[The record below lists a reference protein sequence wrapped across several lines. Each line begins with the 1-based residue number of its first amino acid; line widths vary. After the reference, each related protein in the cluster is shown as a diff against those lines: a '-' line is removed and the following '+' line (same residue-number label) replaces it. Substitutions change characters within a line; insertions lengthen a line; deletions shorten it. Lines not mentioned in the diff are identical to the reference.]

1 MSLRG
6 TKCRSNLVG
15 IDCFIE
21 LRPLRNDEVIIMY
34 RINFSFSKKGLMRYI
49 SHLDLMR
56 LFTRAMRRA
65 ELPLKMSEGFS
76 PHPKLSLKRALK
88 LGVESEHEEASIVLR
103 FPVELDDFKN
113 RLQKKL
119 PEGISLKDVQGN
131 FN

>member
-1 MSLRG
+1 
-6 TKCRSNLVG
+6 
-15 IDCFIE
+15 
-21 LRPLRNDEVIIMY
+21 
-34 RINFSFSKKGLMRYI
+34 MRYI

-56 LFTRAMRRA
+56 LLTRAMRRA

-88 LGVESEHEEASIVLR
+88 LGIESENEEALIVLR
-103 FPVELDDFKN
+103 FPVTPDEFKD

>member
-1 MSLRG
+1 
-6 TKCRSNLVG
+6 
-15 IDCFIE
+15 
-21 LRPLRNDEVIIMY
+21 
-34 RINFSFSKKGLMRYI
+34 MRYI

-88 LGVESEHEEASIVLR
+88 LGVESEHEEASIILR
-103 FPVELDDFKN
+103 FPVEPAEFKD